1 MKKNLWPIF
10 LLAAGTMMYSCKKID
25 PSTADVNETATAN
38 TRSNN
43 AKVGD
48 GKDGEFCE
56 GTTTDLM
63 AGQHINAGN
72 VTVSNDLDY
81 IYVTY
86 HSANGYQLTE
96 THLFVGDRALLPVN
110 NAGSAVPGQ
119 FPYSGTHQFA
129 TTYTYAVPVS
139 AIPLGSCGIIAAHAV
154 VKKVNANGQ
163 VIDSQTAWGKGFRI
177 RPQGGNWAMAF
188 NFCSCAEL

>member
-1 MKKNLWPIF
+1 MKRNLLPIF
-10 LLAAGTMMYSCKKID
+10 LLAAGTMMYSCKKIN
-25 PSTADVNETATAN
+25 PSAANVNEETTVGAS
-38 TRSNN
+38 SNN

-48 GKDGEFCE
+48 GRGDEFCE
-56 GTTTDLM
+56 ATTVQLT

-72 VTVSNDLDY
+72 VTVTNDADY

-86 HSANGYQLTE
+86 NAENGYQLTE
-96 THLFVGDRALLPVN
+96 THLYVGDRSLLPVN
-110 NAGSAVPGQ
+110 NAGSPVPGQ

-129 TTYTYAVPVS
+129 TTYTYAVPLS
-139 AIPLGSCGIIAAHAV
+139 AIPVGSCGIVAAHAV
-154 VKKVNANGQ
+154 VKKLDANGA

-188 NFCSCAEL
+188 DFCSCIE